1 MIILDTNVISELM
14 QVKPAPSVARWSEGL
29 PWSSRCTTAV
39 TQAEILLGV
48 SLLPRGGRRD
58 MLEEGA
64 RMMFDEVFSGRVF
77 SFDGDAARAYAR
89 IVAARRRAGRPIS
102 QLDAQIAAIASSTGC
117 DLATRNTGDFEGCGV
132 ELYDPWQG

>member
-14 QVKPAPSVARWSEGL
+14 QVKPAASVARWTEGL
-29 PWSSRCTTAV
+29 PWNSLCTTAV

-48 SLLPRGGRRD
+48 SLLPRGRRRD
-58 MLEEGA
+58 LLEEGA

-89 IVAARRRAGRPIS
+89 IVTARRRAGRPIA

>member
-14 QVKPAPSVARWSEGL
+14 QVKPAASVARWTEGL
-29 PWSSRCTTAV
+29 PWNSLCTTAV

-48 SLLPRGGRRD
+48 SLLPRGKRRD
-58 MLEEGA
+58 ILEEGA

-89 IVAARRRAGRPIS
+89 IVAARRRAGRPIL
-102 QLDAQIAAIASSTGC
+102 QLDAQIAAIASS
-117 DLATRNTGDFEGCGV
+117 
-132 ELYDPWQG
+132 